1 MKDLTSERTEQLWID
16 SPSHFLSWPCC
27 LDDPLLLCAG
37 RSVSRS
43 KHCDG
48 AEVLDNP
55 LHTRKH
61 TKVRLVHFDRLW
73 LNTSGRRSLL
83 ASRSRVLPSWPQ
95 YNQHTLHYS
104 PDSSQSGKQTFASL
118 QPPYTPRRWL
128 PPIHGQGCRSPAQ
141 LLTAFP
147 SLMNRSASVV
157 LVRLA
162 PVHFWASHQGLL
174 LVRRCDALGTT
185 LSLQC
190 NQPMHARRT
199 YDRGRSWQLS
209 AAGAT
214 PWAAGLHCA
223 LLASCGCVLASTVP
237 RPTIGWHGCLNH
249 FICILLRHS
258 FAAESAGNRFPL
270 GRQLTWG
277 PCATHVLYVVLGT
290 AVNDTESPAS

>member
-1 MKDLTSERTEQLWID
+1 VKESIDLTSERTEQLWID

-118 QPPYTPRRWL
+118 QPPYTPRRWQ

-174 LVRRCDALGTT
+174 LVRRCDAARLFLCSATSPCMPGVHMIEADPGSCLQLGQLRGQLVCTVRCWPAAAAF
-185 LSLQC
+185 SPPQC
-190 NQPMHARRT
+190 
-199 YDRGRSWQLS
+199 RGR
-209 AAGAT
+209 
-214 PWAAGLHCA
+214 
-223 LLASCGCVLASTVP
+223 
-237 RPTIGWHGCLNH
+237 R
-249 FICILLRHS
+249 
-258 FAAESAGNRFPL
+258 SAGMD
-270 GRQLTWG
+270 
-277 PCATHVLYVVLGT
+277 A
-290 AVNDTESPAS
+290 